1 MMGVQA
7 EAGGVL
13 LISVDEPAGRS
24 LLSALEAATLQV
36 EWARSLAELH
46 TRAARPDAHTPA
58 LVFLDLELPDAA
70 AAEQLVPLVRTYF
83 PNATMI
89 ALAAELSGEAA
100 ARLLSQGVPSLT
112 KPVSPFALTGLALRL
127 SLGVGAAWHRA
138 PGGRA
143 PNAAPNERPPGERM
157 ESLVDAYAADRL
169 LSKQQRMIL
178 RFYLDGR
185 NDKAIAGLCGC
196 SEATVYEHWRR
207 MAKKVGGAH
216 KGDAIA
222 DFHRYLA
229 SV

>member
-1 MMGVQA
+1 MTQQMMGVRA
-7 EAGGVL
+7 ATGRVL
-13 LISVDEPAGRS
+13 LISHDDPAGRS
-24 LLSALEAATLQV
+24 LLSGLEAATIEV
-36 EWARSLAELH
+36 EWARSLAELES
-46 TRAARPDAHTPA
+46 RAARADAQTPA

-70 AAEQLVPLVRTYF
+70 VEQLVPLVRTYF
-83 PNATMI
+83 PKATTI
-89 ALAAELSGEAA
+89 ALAAELSGESAA
-100 ARLLSQGVPSLT
+100 WLLSQGVSSLT
-112 KPVSPFALTGLALRL
+112 KPVSPLALIGLALRL
-127 SLGVGAAWHRA
+127 SLGASTAWPEQLA
-138 PGGRA
+138 SGTA
-143 PNAAPNERPPGERM
+143 RPPGERL
-157 ESLVDAYAADRL
+157 ESLIEAYAADRM

-222 DFHRYLA
+222 DFHRFLA

>member
-7 EAGGVL
+7 AAGGVL
-13 LISVDEPAGRS
+13 LITVDGPAGRS
-24 LLSALEAATLQV
+24 LLSALEAATIAV

-46 TRAARPDAHTPA
+46 TRAARADAGIPA
-58 LVFLDLELPDAA
+58 LVFLDLELPDAD
-70 AAEQLVPLVRTYF
+70 QLVPLVRSYF
-83 PNATMI
+83 PTATTI
-89 ALAAELSGEAA
+89 ALAAELSGESA

-112 KPVSPFALTGLALRL
+112 KPVSPLALTGLALRL
-127 SLGVGAAWHRA
+127 SLGAGVAWPQRLAAGTGTARA
-138 PGGRA
+138 PG
-143 PNAAPNERPPGERM
+143 ERLK
-157 ESLVDAYAADRL
+157 SLVDAYAADRM
-169 LSKQQRMIL
+169 LSKQQQMIL

-185 NDKAIAGLCGC
+185 NDKAIAELCGC

-207 MAKKVGGAH
+207 MARKVGGAH